1 MFNKLKITGS
11 QILLFLM
18 GFSIPVISFSQTDT
32 IPAKKY
38 EKPGEVEI
46 IGQKNPVVWS
56 LQARK
61 ITVISNEEIVSSS
74 ATTIQDLLEYASSVD
89 IRQRNVH
96 GVQADIQVRGGT
108 ADEVMVLINGVNIT
122 DSQTGHFNLDIP
134 LDISSVE
141 RIEVL
146 HGSGARVYG
155 ANAYKGV
162 INIITKKN
170 VTSLNVGLD
179 WGQYNLINTTAAAG
193 LKSGKLYNGVSFSH
207 NRSDGFTDN
216 TDYKINNIYYQ
227 GELDLRSADL
237 SWQGGINSK
246 AFGAN
251 DFYSPSFP
259 LQYEET
265 GSGFGSL
272 EIRTKGK
279 IKLSGVGYFRSHN
292 DHFLLKRNLPAFY
305 ENYHLTNTYGFRIN
319 AAYQSVLGKTSMGIE
334 ERHETIE
341 STSLGNNLSLEIKI
355 KGTDSLYYSKGYKR
369 ITYSYFLEHN
379 YRINNLYITGGILLN
394 LNNGHH
400 NKIEIFPGIDL
411 SYHILNN
418 KAKIFASVNRSLRL
432 PTFTDMFY
440 KDPSNE
446 GDKDL
451 NPEEILAFETG
462 MEYSSAGKSVS
473 LTLFR
478 DRGRNVID
486 WVWIPESNIYKAM
499 NISEVTTRGL
509 ETSGN
514 YHFNNDGYRFI
525 NPGNLVCSYTFI
537 DLERATGDYVSK
549 YSLDYLKHKLQLSF
563 SFDIKRKVNFNW
575 QVSYNSRNGSYVDYN
590 TQTSTRFISSFKPY
604 WLADLKISYDI
615 KSVNLFV
622 SATNLFNTKYT
633 DVGNLIQSGRWM
645 IAGIR
650 VNIIKGQS
658 L

>member
-1 MFNKLKITGS
+1 M
-11 QILLFLM
+11 
-18 GFSIPVISFSQTDT
+18 SIPLNSFSQTDT
-32 IPAKKY
+32 IPSKKY
-38 EKPGEVEI
+38 ELPGEVEI
-46 IGQKNPVVWS
+46 IGQKNPDVWS
-56 LQARK
+56 QQARK

-108 ADEVMVLINGVNIT
+108 ADEVMILINGINVT

-134 LDISSVE
+134 VDISLVE
-141 RIEVL
+141 RIEIL

-170 VTSLNVGLD
+170 ISSFNGELD
-179 WGQYNLINTTAAAG
+179 WGQYNLINTTATAG

-207 NRSDGFTDN
+207 NSSSGFTEN
-216 TDYKINNIYYQ
+216 TDYKIRNIYYQ
-227 GELDLRSADL
+227 GELDNRNADVF
-237 SWQGGINSK
+237 WQAGINSK

-251 DFYSPSFP
+251 NFYSPSFP

-265 GSGFGSL
+265 GSKFGSL
-272 EIRTKGK
+272 EIRIKGK
-279 IKLSGVGYFRSHN
+279 IKVSGVGYFRSHN

-305 ENYHLTNTYGFRIN
+305 ENYHLTHTYGFRIN
-319 AAYQSVLGKTSMGIE
+319 ATYMSILGKTTMGIE
-334 ERHETIE
+334 DRLENIE
-341 STSLGNNLSLEIKI
+341 STSLGNSLSQEIKI

-369 ITYSYFLEHN
+369 STYSYFLEHN
-379 YRINNLYITGGILLN
+379 YTLNNLFITGGLLLN
-394 LNNGHH
+394 MNNDFH

-411 SYHILNN
+411 SYRLFNN
-418 KAKIFASVNRSLRL
+418 KARIFASVNRSLRL

-446 GDKDL
+446 GSQNL

-462 MEYSSAGKSVS
+462 MEYNSDKKSVS

-486 WVWIPESNIYKAM
+486 WVWLPESNIYKAM
-499 NISEVTTRGL
+499 NISEVTTRGF
-509 ETSGN
+509 EVGGK
-514 YHFNNDGYRFI
+514 YHFKNGGYGFI
-525 NPGNLVCSYTFI
+525 NPYNFGSSYTFI
-537 DLERATGDYVSK
+537 NLEKATGDYVSR

-563 SFDIKRKVNFNW
+563 SFDIKRRINFNW
-575 QVSYNSRNGSYVDYN
+575 QVSYNSRNGSYIDYN
-590 TQTSTRFISSFKPY
+590 AQTGTPFKSSFKPY
-604 WLADLKISYDI
+604 WLTDLKVSYDI
-615 KSVNLFV
+615 KSVNLFL

-633 DVGNLIQSGRWM
+633 DIGNLIQSGRW
-645 IAGIR
+645 ITAGIR
-650 VNIIKGQS
+650 VNLIK
-658 L
+658 

>member
-1 MFNKLKITGS
+1 MIKITGS

-18 GFSIPVISFSQTDT
+18 GFSMPVNSFSQTDT

-38 EKPGEVEI
+38 ERPGEVEI
-46 IGQKNPVVWS
+46 IGQRNPDVWS
-56 LQARK
+56 QQARK
-61 ITVISNEEIVSSS
+61 ITVISNAEIASSS
-74 ATTIQDLLEYASSVD
+74 ASTIQDLLEYASSVD

-96 GVQADIQVRGGT
+96 GVQADIQVRGGS
-108 ADEVMVLINGVNIT
+108 ADEVMILINGVNIT

-134 LDISSVE
+134 VDISSVE
-141 RIEVL
+141 RIEIL

-155 ANAYKGV
+155 TNAYKGV

-170 VTSLNVGLD
+170 VTSLNGGLD
-179 WGQYNLINTTAAAG
+179 YGQYNLINTTASAG

-216 TDYKINNIYYQ
+216 ADYKINNLYYQ

-237 SWQGGINSK
+237 FWQGGINSK

-272 EIRTKGK
+272 EFNTKGK
-279 IKLSGVGYFRSHN
+279 IKISGVGYFRSHN

-305 ENYHLTNTYGFRIN
+305 ENYHLTHTYGFRLN
-319 AAYQSVLGKTSMGIE
+319 AAYLSVLGKTSMGIE
-334 ERHETIE
+334 YRLENIV
-341 STSLGNNLSLEIKI
+341 STSLGNNLSSEVKI
-355 KGTDSLYYSKGYKR
+355 KRTDSLYYSKGYKR
-369 ITYSYFLEHN
+369 STYSYFLEQN
-379 YRINNLYITGGILLN
+379 YTLNNLYITGGVLLN
-394 LNNGHH
+394 LNKDNH

-411 SYHILNN
+411 SYHLFNN
-418 KAKIFASVNRSLRL
+418 KAKLFASINRSLRL

-446 GDKDL
+446 GNQNL
-451 NPEEILAFETG
+451 NPEEILALETG
-462 MEYSSAGKSVS
+462 MEYNSDKKSVS

-486 WVWIPESNIYKAM
+486 WVWIPSSNTYKAM

-509 ETSGN
+509 EMGVN
-514 YHFNNDGYRFI
+514 YHFKNGGYRFI
-525 NPGNLVCSYTFI
+525 NPDNFGSSYTFI
-537 DLERATGDYVSK
+537 DLEKATGDYVSK

-563 SFDIKRKVNFNW
+563 SFDIKRRVNFNW

-590 TQTSTRFISSFKPY
+590 AQTSTRFISSFEPY
-604 WLADLKISYDI
+604 WLTDLKISYDI
-615 KSVNLFV
+615 KSVSLFV

-633 DVGNLIQSGRWM
+633 DVGNLIQSGRW
-645 IAGIR
+645 ITAGFK
-650 VNIIKGQS
+650 VNIIKEK
-658 L
+658 